1 MNLLA
6 SLIFSQ
12 NGRKCGVNK
21 TDYNIFSGDKFLESL
36 RSGGYKN
43 TSYAIAEL
51 VDNSIDAGAKNIEI
65 LCQDKINPATN
76 HSVLDEIG
84 LLDDGHGMNQ
94 EELRRSLL
102 FGDGNRGSNAKDI
115 GRYGMGLPNSSLSQC
130 TKVEVYSWQNSSDPL
145 YSYIDLDEVKKG
157 QKEIPVP
164 EIKKIPDM
172 WKKIAEHFPKKSG
185 TLIIWSNLD
194 RCSWTTS
201 RKIME
206 HSEYLIGR
214 LYRNFL
220 SKNIII
226 NMKSFRE
233 DKDNIVD
240 ESSRQIRSNDPLY
253 LMTHTSTPGKWENEP
268 MFKPDVS
275 PETEYIINY
284 DGKQHCITVRY
295 SIVKDE
301 VRDPE
306 NNTGEPGSTSHG
318 KHAKRNI
325 GVSIVRAGREI
336 EMNTSLVQDYDP
348 IERWWGIE
356 INLPTSLDL
365 AVGLTNNKQHTT
377 ELSEIMD
384 LRKRFEGDSE
394 GIKQIDDDLE
404 RTTNRELYRMI
415 NEIFAH
421 KRSMI
426 KRLSASREGTRK
438 NKLKTPLDSKI
449 EGAIQQGEGDGD
461 KGQTEKDIEQMS
473 NEQRTELIKDR
484 LISDGIGEEE
494 AEESAINWIKEDK
507 KAVFKT
513 VELEGSQFFS
523 IENIGGILLLKINS
537 NHRAYKNLLSLT
549 EDDKHKELDCKKRL
563 QLTNDGLW
571 LLLTSWARFEDL
583 IKNKDHREK
592 VQDIRFEWGK
602 ELNRFLEQNEP

>member
-1 MNLLA
+1 MNLLT
-6 SLIFSQ
+6 SQIFSQ
-12 NGRKCGVNK
+12 DGRKCGVNK
-21 TDYNIFSGDKFLESL
+21 MDYNIFSGDKFLESL

-65 LCQDKINPATN
+65 LCQDEINPVTN
-76 HSVLDEIG
+76 HSTLDKIG

-102 FGDGNRGSNAKDI
+102 FGGGNRGSNAKDI
-115 GRYGMGLPNSSLSQC
+115 GKYGMGLPNSSLSQC

-145 YSYIDLDEVKKG
+145 YSYIDLDKVKKG
-157 QKEIPVP
+157 QKEIPIP

-172 WKKIAEHFPKKSG
+172 WKKIAEHFSKKSG
-185 TLIIWSNLD
+185 TLIIWSDLD

-220 SKNIII
+220 SKNLII

-240 ESSRQIRSNDPLY
+240 ESSRLIRPNDPLY
-253 LMTHTSTPGKWENEP
+253 LMAPTSAPGKWANEP
-268 MFKPDVS
+268 MFKPDAM
-275 PETEYIINY
+275 PENEYIINY

-301 VRDPE
+301 VRDPK

-318 KHAKRNI
+318 KHAKRNM
-325 GVSIVRAGREI
+325 GVSIVRARREI
-336 EMNTSLVQDYDP
+336 EMNISLVQTYDP

-365 AVGLTNNKQHTT
+365 VVGLTNNKQHTT
-377 ELSEIMD
+377 ILSDIMD
-384 LRKRFEGDSE
+384 LRNRFEDDGA
-394 GIKQIDDDLE
+394 GIKQIESELG
-404 RTTNRELYRMI
+404 RSTNMELYNMI
-415 NEIFAH
+415 NEISAH
-421 KRSMI
+421 KRGMMR
-426 KRLSASREGTRK
+426 RLHASREGTRK
-438 NKLKTPLDSKI
+438 DKSKTPLDLKI
-449 EGAIQQGEGDGD
+449 EGAIQQGENVGD
-461 KGQTEKDIEQMS
+461 KGKTEEDIEQMS
-473 NEQRTELIKDR
+473 NEQRTVVIKDA
-484 LISDGIGEEE
+484 LISDGIGEKE
-494 AEESAINWIKEDK
+494 AEETASNWIKENR
-507 KAVFKT
+507 KAVFET

-523 IENIGGILLLKINS
+523 IENIGGILRIKINS

-549 EDDKHKELDCKKRL
+549 KDDEHKELDCKKRL

-583 IKNKDHREK
+583 IKNKDYREK

-602 ELNRFLEQNEP
+602 ELNRFLEQNEN